1 MKIFIIQQIDKKV
14 ELEEIAESLNVS
26 FDVLL
31 EEIENICYSGTKLNL
46 DYYIDQILDYD
57 KQDDIFEYFMNA
69 ETDSI
74 EEALDDEDNDDYS
87 EEEIRL
93 MRIKFMSEYAN

>member
-1 MKIFIIQQIDKKV
+1 GT
-14 ELEEIAESLNVS
+14 
-26 FDVLL
+26 LL
-31 EEIENICYSGTKLNL
+31 TEIENIIYSGTKLNL
-46 DYYIDQILDYD
+46 DYYIDEVMDND
-57 KQDDIFEYFMNA
+57 KQDDLYEYFLNA

-74 EEALDDEDNDDYS
+74 SEALVDDDNSDYS

>member
-1 MKIFIIQQIDKKV
+1 NII
-14 ELEEIAESLNVS
+14 
-26 FDVLL
+26 
-31 EEIENICYSGTKLNL
+31 YSGTKLNL
-46 DYYIDQILDYD
+46 DYYIDEVMDND
-57 KQDDIFEYFMNA
+57 KQDDLYEYFLNA

-74 EEALDDEDNDDYS
+74 SAALVDDDNSDYS